1 MTNRAVVVLRILLV
15 LLFAGLLV
23 GQTLSIPGQLA
34 NMSSQSPVFAPLRW
48 PLLVVA
54 VLGMLCG
61 QVVIVCTWRL
71 LSMVM
76 ADRIFS
82 EDAFV
87 WVNVILAALTTAWVL
102 LLATTVFLSLVLF
115 EDPGTP
121 MLLLGMVLAGGTVVL
136 LMFVMRALL
145 RQATALR
152 TEMDGVI

>member
-15 LLFAGLLV
+15 LLFVALLV
-23 GQTLSIPGQLA
+23 GQTLSIPGQLSYMA
-34 NMSSQSPVFAPLRW
+34 SQSPVFAPLHW

-71 LSMVM
+71 LTMVM

-115 EDPGTP
+115 DDPGTP